1 MACLFS
7 FFTRRKRQPST
18 PPRTEHWQTPS
29 ALYLNWLPQLPPSSS
44 KPIGINYPTVRDI
57 PSWLLLSPVDIP
69 SVAPANE
76 SNMGNQ
82 DLPPPSPPPL
92 PYLRTRCWPSQRH
105 SSTIAADECVER
117 IDEDVVRALSSPPLK
132 DRSGRVSVIV
142 LESDRTSTIFE
153 CSYQTKTWEL
163 FERDEARESR
173 WTFGSIF
180 APLDA
185 VARRSIRIH
194 DSILFGL
201 GNDDDSMMGTDGVT
215 NGKKE
220 GFEMASEGDEL
231 EVTEQQQ
238 LVMVNLVLASGNIA
252 RARRQR
258 QGA

>member
-1 MACLFS
+1 
-7 FFTRRKRQPST
+7 
-18 PPRTEHWQTPS
+18 
-29 ALYLNWLPQLPPSSS
+29 
-44 KPIGINYPTVRDI
+44 
-57 PSWLLLSPVDIP
+57 
-69 SVAPANE
+69 
-76 SNMGNQ
+76 
-82 DLPPPSPPPL
+82 
-92 PYLRTRCWPSQRH
+92 
-105 SSTIAADECVER
+105 VER